1 LFEASLGPSPS
12 TPSSAFTLGSL
23 WLLFRSGD
31 AMSENVIQFPYAIA
45 PAAPALLKNE
55 VGRFALMT
63 KSRGRSPCTR
73 SRHRCLQEAEEG
85 LAALTRGNIPRG
97 LDWAAIYDMSKSSPA
112 DPTAPAILLCVF
124 HRESAS
130 AKTGKRR
137 VLWCGGQLRGAAPFL
152 RPRPAPGGV
161 RDYA

>member
-1 LFEASLGPSPS
+1 
-12 TPSSAFTLGSL
+12 
-23 WLLFRSGD
+23 
-31 AMSENVIQFPYAIA
+31 MSENVIQFPNAIA
-45 PAAPALLKNE
+45 PAAPALPNNE
-55 VGRFALMT
+55 AGRFALMT

-73 SRHRCLQEAEEG
+73 SRHRYLQEAEER
-85 LAALTRGNIPRG
+85 LAALTRGKIPRG

-137 VLWCGGQLRGAAPFL
+137 VLWCGGSCVGPRFSSAHHLLPAGYGTARETVAQGLRL
-152 RPRPAPGGV
+152 TPR
-161 RDYA
+161 RDTSPDILGRW